1 MILFQNISNHLGNRL
16 LQALFF
22 LHPLRFST
30 QARLAF
36 VQETFWENFH
46 ENVCI
51 RFDNIDRPEDP
62 WATLETAWLCQ
73 TPNRFQTTIACPE
86 QILCLVF
93 SSFFFWQ
100 KDTISLYHS
109 SGLFWEIGEKK
120 SGRVAPVLLSIENY
134 FLSWLVPLFRSFSFY
149 WIMYNN
155 AAFSIYMRVANC
167 FARSSRHS
175 TLLIDIYGIVR
186 KL

>member
-93 SSFFFWQ
+93 FKFFFLTERYKKLISFFWVILR
-100 KDTISLYHS
+100 D
-109 SGLFWEIGEKK
+109 WRKK

-155 AAFSIYMRVANC
+155 AVFSIYMRVANC